1 MREGF
6 EMTQDMTPEEIGRA
20 IADQFLS
27 GPATEQDAAREAIAA
42 EEAEPPKPSRDEQI
56 DAFRRAR
63 EAAAQADREAFK
75 AGVEADKAAWRSLG
89 ITDDDALAR
98 FLALPRAERDRMLAE
113 GMDAPS
119 YTDWRVA
126 AARLMPNQY
135 GAALAAIDKAR
146 EIPDLPDL
154 ADMWFDHGRADLVAR
169 MIPGARPASE
179 VPLSPEEAYEA
190 AKFRAANPDLF
201 PEPEQTAP
209 QPRPTTQP
217 RDEGGRFTLTPG
229 QRARIRAALP
239 PAPGSRR

>member
-6 EMTQDMTPEEIGRA
+6 EMTQTPEEIGRA

-27 GPATEQDAAREAIAA
+27 GPATEADAVREMIAA
-42 EEAEPPKPSRDEQI
+42 EEAEPPKPTRDEQI

-63 EAAAQADREAFK
+63 EAAAQADREAFR
-75 AGVEADKAAWRSLG
+75 AGVEADKARWAALG

-98 FLALPRAERDRMLAE
+98 FMALPRGERDRMLNE
-113 GMDAPS
+113 QMDAQGLPDFM
-119 YTDWRVA
+119 DWRYQVA
-126 AARLMPNQY
+126 RLTHPEAARV
-135 GAALAAIDKAR
+135 IERAR
-146 EIPDLPDL
+146 EIPEVPDL
-154 ADMWFDHGRADLVAR
+154 ASAWFDHGRADLVAR

-179 VPLSPEEAYEA
+179 VPLSPEEAVEA

-201 PEPEQTAP
+201 QEPEQTAP

-239 PAPGSRR
+239 PAPGSR